1 MKNKTNVLVA
11 EQDLV
16 LDLTLHDFP
25 VSLVSEFA
33 QKIIKPYYSGN
44 LNAAFQDLI
53 NKALSE
59 QEFIETR
66 ITHINIP
73 AKQ

>member
-1 MKNKTNVLVA
+1 
-11 EQDLV
+11 V